1 MSNAS
6 LTSTPTF
13 SLPEAMFPARA
24 IIRLFQI
31 VGCLIW
37 YSVRFL
43 LHWAVTR
50 IRSRPPA
57 AALAGRYAA
66 ACCESLG
73 GFFVK
78 AGQILGARRDLLPPR
93 AAAELARLQDSTSSV
108 PRSKY
113 KKWIRES
120 LGGPPETW
128 FAEFDRLPMAS
139 ASIAQVHRA
148 RLYDGTEVAVKIRR
162 PGIENAIYDDQRAC
176 RLLAACI
183 EKLPGWRPVP
193 MRAIM
198 DEFGSVIE
206 GQLDFV
212 READSCERMRANLA
226 SLGYVVLPRIYRQY
240 CSQRVLTMEYLE
252 GLAHTDEV
260 AAWSCEERRLAAV
273 RSVHAV
279 YTMTF
284 VHGFL
289 HGDLHPGNVFFRK
302 GGVLVL
308 LDFGVIADL
317 EGINLKH
324 FADFFFGIVTN
335 NGRDCARVVYE
346 TAIDAPAETRLAFQA
361 DMVQLVARY
370 SAKRAR
376 EFEVSRF
383 AVELFDCQRR
393 HRVCGATIFMKTIL
407 AFMVFESIAKQ
418 IDPELDFQGEA
429 RQFIPQVLR
438 RLAPPRQ
445 AVGATVS

>member
-1 MSNAS
+1 MPSV
-6 LTSTPTF
+6 
-13 SLPEAMFPARA
+13 RA
-24 IIRLFQI
+24 IARLGQI
-31 VGCLIW
+31 IACLIW
-37 YSVRFL
+37 HSALFL
-43 LHWAVTR
+43 MHWAVMR
-50 IRSRPPA
+50 VGSRAPA

-78 AGQILGARRDLLPPR
+78 IGQILGARRDLLPPG
-93 AAAELARLQDSTSSV
+93 AAAELARLQDSTNPV
-108 PRSKY
+108 RRSKCEE
-113 KKWIRES
+113 WIRES

-128 FAEFDRLPMAS
+128 FAEFDRSPIAS

-162 PGIENAIYDDQRAC
+162 PGIETAIYNDQRAC
-176 RLLAACI
+176 RLLARCI

-193 MRAIM
+193 MTAIM

-226 SLGYVVLPRIYRQY
+226 PLGYVVVPRIYRPY
-240 CSQRVLTMEYLE
+240 CTERVLTMEYLDT
-252 GLAHTDEV
+252 LTHTSE
-260 AAWSCEERRLAAV
+260 AAEWSYEERRLAAV

-289 HGDLHPGNVFFRK
+289 HGDLHPGNVFFRP

-346 TAIDAPAETRLAFQA
+346 TAIEAPAETLLEFQA
-361 DMVQLVARY
+361 DMIRLVARY

-393 HRVCGATIFMKTIL
+393 HRVCGATRFMKTIL

-418 IDPELDFQGEA
+418 IDPDLDFQGEA

-438 RLAPPRQ
+438 RLAHPRKAVQ
-445 AVGATVS
+445 AAVS

>member
-1 MSNAS
+1 MPSV
-6 LTSTPTF
+6 
-13 SLPEAMFPARA
+13 RA
-24 IIRLFQI
+24 ITRLAQI
-31 VGCLIW
+31 IACLIW
-37 YSVRFL
+37 YSALFL
-43 LHWAVTR
+43 MHWAVTR
-50 IRSRPPA
+50 IGSRTPA
-57 AALAGRYAA
+57 TALAGRYAA

-78 AGQILGARRDLLPPR
+78 IGQILGARRDLLPPDV
-93 AAAELARLQDSTSSV
+93 AAELARLQDSTNPV
-108 PRSKY
+108 PRSKRE
-113 KKWIRES
+113 KWIRES

-128 FAEFDRLPMAS
+128 FAEFDRSPIAS

-162 PGIENAIYDDQRAC
+162 PGIETAIYNDQRAC
-176 RLLAACI
+176 RLLAGCI

-212 READSCERMRANLA
+212 REANSCERMRANLA
-226 SLGYVVLPRIYRQY
+226 PLGYVVVPRIYRPY
-240 CSQRVLTMEYLE
+240 CTERVLTMEYLDD
-252 GLAHTDEV
+252 LTDTRE
-260 AAWSCEERRLAAV
+260 AAEWAYEERRLAGV

-289 HGDLHPGNVFFRK
+289 HGDLHPGNVFFRP

-346 TAIDAPAETRLAFQA
+346 TAIEAPAETWPEFQA
-361 DMVQLVARY
+361 DMMKLVARY

-393 HRVCGATIFMKTIL
+393 HRVCGATRFMKTIL

-418 IDPELDFQGEA
+418 VDPDLDFQGEA

-438 RLAPPRQ
+438 RLAHPRQ
-445 AVGATVS
+445 AVQAAVS